1 MIDVIILKPFAGLS
15 EGQFTQLRESEF
27 EQLHANGYV
36 KKLDAGTKPA
46 SIVSKISSD
55 KKATKK

>member
-1 MIDVIILKPFAGLS
+1 MIDVIVLKPFAGLS

-36 KKLDAGTKPA
+36 KKEDAGTKPA
-46 SIVSKISSD
+46 SAVSKKSSE
-55 KKATKK
+55 KKADK